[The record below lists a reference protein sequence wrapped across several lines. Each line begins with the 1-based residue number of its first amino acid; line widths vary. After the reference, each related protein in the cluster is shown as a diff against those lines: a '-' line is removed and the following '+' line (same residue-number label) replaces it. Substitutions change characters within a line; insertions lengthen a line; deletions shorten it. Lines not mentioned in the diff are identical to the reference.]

1 MHRDFHVQP
10 SLAEGIETPIVD
22 QLIKL
27 RKTATLSF
35 HALPLSGGS
44 SIANSFI
51 RDKYEELF
59 GDAYLR
65 TELTITGKN
74 FDSLFFSEGVIKKSE
89 NLAARLYGADETL
102 FITTGTTTANQVAI
116 TAMCHSGARVLMDK
130 TCHQSLH
137 FSFNALGV
145 ATDYLTPS
153 EICLDTGRAFF
164 DLEELLEK
172 TRRADDAGKPYDLI
186 VLNAHSYDGI
196 VYNIPL
202 IIKTLLST
210 GTATRRFLID
220 EAWAGA
226 NPFSDQLRRCAS
238 LNAVHL
244 RKEYEDLCIVATQS
258 AHKALSCLRQASML
272 HVYGSDEMVHK
283 LRTARYRIHT
293 SSPSY
298 PILASL
304 DLARAQMSRDGNEL
318 VQQATLLAKEFV
330 ENIEADPSL
339 SSYRINSFS
348 LPVLSPYVV
357 IDPTKV
363 SLNVSELTSS
373 TLEFRD
379 LIYANYGIYIN
390 RVTKSSLLLN
400 FHIGITSDAVQ
411 KILKALRELQ
421 RRFIPE
427 WLSSPVTDAFIVPY
441 PPGVPIAI
449 PGEEMTIQMRS
460 QIRSLTRSGSH
471 IFVV

>member
-1 MHRDFHVQP
+1 
-10 SLAEGIETPIVD
+10 
-22 QLIKL
+22 
-27 RKTATLSF
+27 
-35 HALPLSGGS
+35 
-44 SIANSFI
+44 
-51 RDKYEELF
+51 
-59 GDAYLR
+59 
-65 TELTITGKN
+65 
-74 FDSLFFSEGVIKKSE
+74 
-89 NLAARLYGADETL
+89 
-102 FITTGTTTANQVAI
+102 
-116 TAMCHSGARVLMDK
+116 
-130 TCHQSLH
+130 
-137 FSFNALGV
+137 
-145 ATDYLTPS
+145 
-153 EICLDTGRAFF
+153 
-164 DLEELLEK
+164 
-172 TRRADDAGKPYDLI
+172 

-196 VYNIPL
+196 VYNMPL
-202 IIKTLLST
+202 IIEALLRT

-449 PGEEMTIQMRS
+449 PGEEITIQMRS
-460 QIRSLTRSGSH
+460 QIRSLTRSGSY